1 MLTDR
6 SPAVLRAPTSL
17 LSQAMAQ
24 VQAESASASPSS
36 SRARHA
42 ASLST
47 PSFRLENLPRFHP
60 AVYQST
66 TTGSSTAASTAF
78 DFDGTATSSHMY
90 SHHPHHPQTYRPSS
104 ASAVISSPAASS
116 STMTSSSS
124 SRDALRQYRELVAG
138 MALSARASAQSST
151 FSKPSKPRL
160 EPLGSPGP
168 VTPLALEE
176 EGEGYLSAGA
186 MDFLAA
192 DGQGHAGIRER
203 TELLDQLIMREQDR
217 LASRFN

>member
-66 TTGSSTAASTAF
+66 TTGSSTASAAAF

-90 SHHPHHPQTYRPSS
+90 SHYPHHPQTYRPSS

-116 STMTSSSS
+116 STASSS

-138 MALSARASAQSST
+138 MALSSRASAQSST

-186 MDFLAA
+186 MDILAV

-217 LASRFN
+217 LASRIN

>member
-6 SPAVLRAPTSL
+6 SPTVLRPPTSL

-24 VQAESASASPSS
+24 VQAESASASPAS
-36 SRARHA
+36 SRSRHA

-60 AVYQST
+60 AVYQSA
-66 TTGSSTAASTAF
+66 TGSSSTVSAATF
-78 DFDGTATSSHMY
+78 DFDSVTGTATSSHIY
-90 SHHPHHPQTYRPSS
+90 SRPQTYRPSS
-104 ASAVISSPAASS
+104 ASAVISAPSASS
-116 STMTSSSS
+116 STAGSS
-124 SRDALRQYRELVAG
+124 SRDALRQYRDLVAG
-138 MALSARASAQSST
+138 MALSARASAQSSS

-176 EGEGYLSAGA
+176 EGEGYLSAGT

-192 DGQGHAGIRER
+192 EGQGQGHAGIRER
-203 TELLDQLIMREQDR
+203 TELLDRLIMREQDR
-217 LASRFN
+217 IASRIH

>member
-6 SPAVLRAPTSL
+6 SPVLRAPTSL

-24 VQAESASASPSS
+24 VQAESASSASSSS

-42 ASLST
+42 ASLSA

-66 TTGSSTAASTAF
+66 NGSTAASSTAF
-78 DFDGTATSSHMY
+78 DFDAVATSSPHIY
-90 SHHPHHPQTYRPSS
+90 SHTQTYRPSS
-104 ASAVISSPAASS
+104 ASAVVSSS
-116 STMTSSSS
+116 STTSTVSSSS
-124 SRDALRQYRELVAG
+124 DALRQYRDLVAG
-138 MALSARASAQSST
+138 MALSVRASAQSST

-186 MDFLAA
+186 MEILAA
-192 DGQGHAGIRER
+192 DGQRHANPRER
-203 TELLDQLIMREQDR
+203 MELLDQLIMREKNR
-217 LASRFN
+217 LSSRMD